1 MDRKQFK
8 EINWYN
14 RRSNDKSAF
23 IITGP
28 KEKLDLNTFKRSDFY

>member
-14 RRSNDKSAF
+14 RRTEDKSAF
-23 IITGP
+23 IIVGP
-28 KEKLDLNTFKRSDFY
+28 NERINLNEDRRNLC